1 MKKIL
6 IVDDEES
13 IRTLVKRFLGRYHTV
28 LEAENG
34 EIAIDIAKRGKP
46 GLILMDVMMPKVDGY
61 TACAEIKASELTR
74 GIQVIM
80 LTSLAYRLNKKVAQT
95 IGTDGYITRPLDLQE
110 LRQTVGRFLGT
121 S

>member
-34 EIAIDIAKRGKP
+34 EIAIDIAKREKP
-46 GLILMDVMMPKVDGY
+46 DLILMDVMMPKVDGY

-74 GIQVIM
+74 GI
-80 LTSLAYRLNKKVAQT
+80 
-95 IGTDGYITRPLDLQE
+95 
-110 LRQTVGRFLGT
+110 
-121 S
+121 